1 MSVTVKLYTNTSDRR
16 VVAKSLTL
24 IAEKSCEFKGDIDV
38 ENPVLILT
46 GDGAT
51 YAASVNYV
59 EIAAFNRKYFAR
71 CRVLTGGLVEVTCSV
86 DILSSAWDYI
96 KTQKAVIDRQES
108 EYNLYLDDGTFQSY
122 SNDMVVTKEFSGG
135 FSSPSYVLVLAG
147 G

>member
-16 VVAKSLTL
+16 VVSKSLTL
-24 IAEKSCEFKGDIDV
+24 VAEKSCDFKGDV
-38 ENPVLILT
+38 SVTNPVLILT

-51 YAASVNYV
+51 YAENVNYV
-59 EIAAFNRKYFAR
+59 EIADFGRKYFAT
-71 CRVLTGGLVEVTCSV
+71 CRVLTGGFVEVSCSV

-96 KTQKAVIDRQES
+96 KTQEAVLDRQQTD
-108 EYNLYLDDGTFQSY
+108 YNLYLDDGTFQSY
-122 SNDMVVTKEFSGG
+122 SNDMVVTKEFSDG